1 MPAAPR
7 FGRLDPGAAVRF
19 RTWPVVAVALCGL
32 LSVVV
37 LSVVAIRT
45 KAQAIYS
52 QLDALNDRHRQVESR
67 LRRLRGDVHASGI
80 FVRDYLLDT
89 SRENAAE
96 YREHLATL
104 RQANMSTLSELAVL
118 VGPEED
124 ARVTSLRANLTDYWE
139 GFEPL
144 FGWTVA
150 QKLAQSPSFLRREV
164 IPRRNAVLGIAQQI
178 ESFNNDS
185 LGRQRSDIAVNER
198 ELQRYLDLVLWV
210 STLAGL
216 LVAVTAVLRIR
227 VLEGRS
233 EEQRER
239 AVAAETSMRQL
250 SQQLVKTQEAE
261 RKSLSRE
268 LHDHVG
274 QMLTALRMELG
285 TAERSRGAAGQQFA
299 QAITE
304 SKHLSET
311 MLRTVRDLAMG
322 LRPSMLD
329 DFGLKPA
336 LEWLARDVAR
346 RCDLRIDLTVDGELE
361 PLPDAHRTCI
371 YRVVQEALTNCV
383 RHARAT
389 RVTVA
394 VIGRSTSLELS
405 VEDDGVGADLA
416 LPRAGL
422 GLIGLDERVRD
433 LGGRLEIDS
442 RPGQGT
448 ALRVIVPVPAR
459 AREEAVLEGLAG

>member
-1 MPAAPR
+1 
-7 FGRLDPGAAVRF
+7 VRF
-19 RTWPVVAVALCGL
+19 RTWPVVAVALSGL
-32 LSVVV
+32 LLVVV
-37 LSVVAIRT
+37 VSVVAIRT

-80 FVRDYLLDT
+80 YVRDYLLDT

-96 YREHLATL
+96 YRQHLAAL
-104 RQANMSTLSELAVL
+104 RQANMSTLSELAAL
-118 VGPEED
+118 VGPEEN
-124 ARVTSLRANLTDYWE
+124 ARVASLRTNLTEYWE

-144 FGWTVA
+144 FGWTAA

-164 IPRRNAVLGIAQQI
+164 LPRRNAVLGIAQEI
-178 ESFNNDS
+178 EAFNNDS
-185 LGRQRSDIAVNER
+185 LSRQRSAIAVNER
-198 ELQRYLDLVLWV
+198 ELRRYVDVVLWV
-210 STLAGL
+210 STLAGV
-216 LVAVTAVLRIR
+216 LVALSAAIRIR
-227 VLEGRS
+227 VLERRS

-250 SQQLVKTQEAE
+250 SQQLVKAQEAE
-261 RKSLSRE
+261 RRNLSRE

-274 QMLTALRMELG
+274 QMLTALRLELG
-285 TAERSRGAAGQQFA
+285 TAERARGAGGQQFG

-304 SKHLSET
+304 SKRLSET

-346 RCDLRIDLTVDGELE
+346 RCGLRVDLTVDGELE

-371 YRVVQEALTNCV
+371 YRVVQEALTNCI

-389 RVTVA
+389 RVA
-394 VIGRSTSLELS
+394 VSVVGRPGSLELV
-405 VEDDGVGADLA
+405 VEDDGVGADLDA
-416 LPRAGL
+416 PRTGL
-422 GLIGLDERVRD
+422 GLLGLDERVRE
-433 LGGRLEIDS
+433 LGGRLVIAS
-442 RPGQGT
+442 RPGSGT
-448 ALRVIVPVPAR
+448 TLRVTMPLPAR
-459 AREEAVLEGLAG
+459 VREEAVLENLAG

>member
-1 MPAAPR
+1 MPAAPP
-7 FGRLDPGAAVRF
+7 FGRLDAGAAVRF

-37 LSVVAIRT
+37 LSVLAIRT

-80 FVRDYLLDT
+80 YVRDYLLDT
-89 SRENAAE
+89 ARENAAE

-104 RQANMSTLSELAVL
+104 RQANMSTLSELAAL

-124 ARVTSLRANLTDYWE
+124 ARVANLRANLTDYWE

-150 QKLAQSPSFLRREV
+150 QKLAQSQSFLRREV
-164 IPRRNAVLGIAQQI
+164 IPRRNAVLGIAQEI

-227 VLEGRS
+227 VLEGRA

-239 AVAAETSMRQL
+239 AVAAEASMRQL

-261 RKSLSRE
+261 RKKLSRE

-346 RCDLRIDLTVDGELE
+346 RCDLRVDLTVDGELE
-361 PLPDAHRTCI
+361 PLPDVHRTCI

-389 RVTVA
+389 RVTIA
-394 VIGRSTSLELS
+394 VVGRSTSLELS
-405 VEDDGVGADLA
+405 VEDDGAGADFA
-416 LPRAGL
+416 VPRAGL
-422 GLIGLDERVRD
+422 GLIGLDERVRE
-433 LGGRLEIDS
+433 LGGRLQIDS

-448 ALRVIVPVPAR
+448 ALRVAMPVPAR
-459 AREEAVLEGLAG
+459 VREEAVLEGLAG

>member
-1 MPAAPR
+1 
-7 FGRLDPGAAVRF
+7 VRF

-32 LSVVV
+32 LLLIVGSMI
-37 LSVVAIRT
+37 ATRN
-45 KAQAIYS
+45 KAQAIYQ
-52 QLDALNDRHRQVESR
+52 QLEALNDRHRQVESR
-67 LRRLRGDVHASGI
+67 LRRLRGDVHLSGI

-96 YREHLATL
+96 YRQRLAQL
-104 RQANMSTLSELAVL
+104 RQTNMSTLSELAAL
-118 VGPEED
+118 VGPDED
-124 ARVTSLRANLTDYWE
+124 TRVRSLRANLTDYWE

-164 IPRRNAVLGIAQQI
+164 LPRRNAVMAIAEEI
-178 ESFNNDS
+178 EAFNDDS
-185 LGRQRSDIAVNER
+185 LGRQRSRVAVNQR
-198 ELQRYLDLVLWV
+198 ELRRYLDVVLWA
-210 STLAGL
+210 STLVGL
-216 LVAVTAVLRIR
+216 LVAVAAVIRIR
-227 VLEGRS
+227 VLERRS
-233 EEQRER
+233 EVQRQR
-239 AVAAETSMRQL
+239 TAAAESNMRQL

-261 RKSLSRE
+261 RKNLSRE

-285 TAERSRGAAGQQFA
+285 TAERARAAAGAQFA
-299 QAITE
+299 RSMAE

-346 RCDLRIDLTVDGELE
+346 RCDLRVDLTVDGELE

-383 RHARAT
+383 RHGHAS
-389 RVTVA
+389 RVTVTL
-394 VIGRSTSLELS
+394 VGRVASLELR
-405 VEDDGVGADLA
+405 VEDDGVGFGPAA
-416 LPRAGL
+416 RRTGL
-422 GLIGLDERVRD
+422 GLLGLDERVRE
-433 LGGRLEIDS
+433 LRGELTIDS
-442 RPGQGT
+442 QPGHGT
-448 ALRVIVPVPAR
+448 RLHVRMPIPVAAP
-459 AREEAVLEGLAG
+459 EEGILANLAG

>member
-1 MPAAPR
+1 MPAPAR
-7 FGRLDPGAAVRF
+7 FDRLGAGAAVRF
-19 RTWPVVAVALCGL
+19 RTWPVVAVALIGL
-32 LSVVV
+32 LLVVV
-37 LSVVAIRT
+37 VSVVAIRT

-52 QLDALNDRHRQVESR
+52 QLDQLNDRHRQVEFR

-96 YREHLATL
+96 YRVRLAEL
-104 RQANMSTLSELAVL
+104 RQANMSTLSELTAL
-118 VGPEED
+118 VGPDED
-124 ARVTSLRANLTDYWE
+124 ARVVSLRTNLTDYWE

-150 QKLAQSPSFLRREV
+150 QKLAQSPAFLRREV
-164 IPRRNAVLGIAQQI
+164 IPRRNAVMAIAEEI

-185 LGRQRSDIAVNER
+185 LSRQRRAIAVNER
-198 ELQRYLDLVLWV
+198 ELRRYVDVVLWI
-210 STLAGL
+210 SMLAGL
-216 LVAVTAVLRIR
+216 IVAVTAGIRIR
-227 VLEGRS
+227 VLERRS
-233 EEQRER
+233 EEQHER
-239 AVAAETSMRQL
+239 AAAAETSMRQL
-250 SQQLVKTQEAE
+250 SHQLVKAQEAE
-261 RKSLSRE
+261 RKNLSRE

-285 TAERSRGAAGQQFA
+285 TAERSRVTAGHQFG
-299 QAITE
+299 QAMTE
-304 SKHLSET
+304 SKRLSET

-346 RCDLRIDLTVDGELE
+346 RWNLRIDLTVDGELE

-394 VIGRSTSLELS
+394 VVGQPTSLDLR
-405 VEDDGVGADLA
+405 VEDDGVGADLTA
-416 LPRAGL
+416 PRAGL
-422 GLIGLDERVRD
+422 GLIGLDERVRE
-433 LGGRLEIDS
+433 LGGRLEIES
-442 RPGQGT
+442 RPGEGT
-448 ALRVIVPVPAR
+448 ALRVTMPVPALV
-459 AREEAVLEGLAG
+459 REEAVLEGLAG